1 MQSNETKF
9 VAWLKDLSKESVPVV
24 GGKGANLAEM
34 FNAGFPIPPAFVVT
48 AQCYKYFIEKTGIK
62 DKIFSLLKDLDVED
76 TDKLQSV
83 AKQIQQ
89 LIESTP
95 VPEEI
100 KEAIEG
106 AYETI
111 CIPERTKDARHLV
124 KPPECFVAVR
134 SSATAED
141 RPEASFAGQQATFLN
156 VRGSAGVVDAVRKC
170 WASLFTARAIYY
182 RTKNKF
188 PHEKVLI
195 AVVVQRMVQS
205 EKSGVA
211 FSINPATNNP
221 NEIVIE
227 AAFGLGEAVVSG
239 RVTPDLYI
247 VDKQTLKIKKI
258 EIHEQKIKIVYDPEK
273 KRNVEKALTP
283 EEEKQQVLTDKEI
296 VELARIV
303 RKIEDHY
310 GFAQDTEWAI
320 EKGKIYIVQARP
332 VTTFKPKEAE
342 KPVEKA
348 TEGEIILKGETASA
362 GVASGSV
369 KVVLSMEDLDKVQKG
384 DVLVTTMTTPDMVPA
399 MQRAAAIITD
409 EGGLTSHAAIVSR
422 EMGTP
427 CIVGTENA
435 TKVLKDGEII
445 TVDATHG
452 VVYKGKIEV
461 TKPQVQVAPVTAP
474 APKIIT
480 ATQIKVICDLP
491 EMAEKAAQTGADG
504 VGLVRIE
511 FAIVKGG
518 VHPAQYIREGKK
530 EEYINLLM
538 DCLRGIAKAFKGK
551 PVWVRTSDLRTD
563 EYLNLKGAELEPKE
577 ANPML
582 GWHGIRRVMDEPEI
596 LEAEFEAIKRLHDEG
611 YKNIGV
617 MIPFVTRVREVR
629 FAKNLLR
636 KVGLE
641 PCKDVEFGVMV
652 ETPASCFII
661 EDICKEGIDFIS
673 FGTNDLTQ
681 LTLGVDRNNEKLV
694 RLFDE
699 LHPAVLKEIEMV
711 VRTCQ
716 RYGVK
721 TSICGQA
728 GSRPEMAKFL
738 VKLGI
743 DSISVNIDAVQQIRE
758 VVARTEKQLLLELER
773 KKIRS

>member
-1 MQSNETKF
+1 MQSNNIKF
-9 VAWLKDLSKESVPVV
+9 IAWLKDLSKESISVA

-34 FNAGFPIPPAFVVT
+34 FNAEFPIPPAFIVT
-48 AQCYKYFIEKTGIK
+48 AQCYRYFIEKTGIK
-62 DKIFSLLKDLDVED
+62 EKIFSLLKDLNVED
-76 TDKLQSV
+76 TDKLQAV

-95 VPEEI
+95 VPDEI
-100 KEAIEG
+100 KEAIKE
-106 AYETI
+106 AYETV
-111 CIPERTKDARHLV
+111 CIPKRTKEAQHLI

-141 RPEASFAGQQATFLN
+141 LPKASFAGQQATFLN
-156 VRGSAGVVDAVRKC
+156 VSGSDALINAVRKC

-205 EKSGVA
+205 DKSGVA

-273 KRNVEKALTP
+273 KQNVEKTLTP

-296 VELARIV
+296 VELAKII
-303 RKIEDHY
+303 RKIEQHY
-310 GFAQDTEWAI
+310 GYAQDIEWAI
-320 EKGKIYIVQARP
+320 EKGDIYIVQSRA

-342 KPVEKA
+342 LPIEA
-348 TEGEIILKGETASA
+348 APEGEIIVKGETAS
-362 GVASGSV
+362 SGMATGPV
-369 KVVLSMEDLDKVQKG
+369 KIVLSMQDLDKVQKG
-384 DVLVTTMTTPDMVPA
+384 DILVTTMTTPDMVPA

-435 TKVLKDGEII
+435 TKVLKDGEIV

-452 VVYKGKIEV
+452 VVYKGKVEIAPTPKV
-461 TKPQVQVAPVTAP
+461 PQPAA

-511 FAIVKGG
+511 LAIVKGG
-518 VHPAQYIREGKK
+518 IHPAQYIREGRK
-530 EEYINLLM
+530 EDYIKLLM
-538 DCLRGIAKAFKGK
+538 NCLRGIAKAFKDK

-563 EYLNLKGAELEPKE
+563 EYRSLKGGELEPKE
-577 ANPML
+577 TDPMI
-582 GWHGIRRVMDEPEI
+582 GWHGIRRALDEPEI
-596 LEAEFEAIKRLHDEG
+596 LEAELEAIKRLHDEG

-617 MIPFVTRVREVR
+617 MIPFVTRLREVR
-629 FAKNLLR
+629 FAKQMLR
-636 KVGLE
+636 KLGLE
-641 PCKDVEFGVMV
+641 PCRDIEFGVMI

-661 EDICKEGIDFIS
+661 EDICKEGINFIS

-681 LTLGVDRNNEKLV
+681 LTLGVDRNNERIAK
-694 RLFDE
+694 LFDE

-711 VRTCQ
+711 IRTCQ

-728 GSRPEMAKFL
+728 GSKPEMAKFL

-773 KKIRS
+773 RKASL